1 MIFLNILYSNVSNYQ
16 NQPVFFNQPTLQNKY
31 GVPSQPKLFIN
42 ASRTMNK
49 MHFEEN
55 EIPFE
60 TLEQFGLTHE
70 MIEDLPVRVIN
81 DIVEGRR
88 TPVLPIQVA
97 DEQGNIIKSRTRF
110 ALVRKDDGNVD
121 VLFYPE
127 LEEADLSRFNEQER
141 TLLESGKSI
150 IATVEDKNGNMVR
163 SYVQLDSET
172 KQVLSAPTQVIGR
185 NLQLIADEIYLSE
198 TEANSLGNG
207 EPVTFVR
214 YDVDDAITVGIDLHE
229 RTGVRIAPG
238 DARMWSEQRSREWDK
253 FTFGIYGCWTMDE
266 DGNLDYV
273 KEEDYTDELW
283 NEQKKAGMRAFGHG
297 R

>member
-1 MIFLNILYSNVSNYQ
+1 
-16 NQPVFFNQPTLQNKY
+16 
-31 GVPSQPKLFIN
+31 
-42 ASRTMNK
+42 MNK

-163 SYVQLDSET
+163 S
-172 KQVLSAPTQVIGR
+172 
-185 NLQLIADEIYLSE
+185 
-198 TEANSLGNG
+198 
-207 EPVTFVR
+207 
-214 YDVDDAITVGIDLHE
+214 
-229 RTGVRIAPG
+229 
-238 DARMWSEQRSREWDK
+238 
-253 FTFGIYGCWTMDE
+253 
-266 DGNLDYV
+266 
-273 KEEDYTDELW
+273 
-283 NEQKKAGMRAFGHG
+283 
-297 R
+297 